1 MIAMPTL
8 AQVADH
14 IDRLAQNEAD
24 HGDCPWCHDKER
36 SMSMST
42 FTEMAIEAFRKQE
55 AARTRLNRAEAEVIK
70 AARLVPAE
78 EKELWFLHTEL
89 IRYEADAIEAVKM
102 NDDESYLADQKMIA
116 DVRER
121 IRQAEGRRSRKE
133 QSNG

>member
-1 MIAMPTL
+1 
-8 AQVADH
+8 
-14 IDRLAQNEAD
+14 
-24 HGDCPWCHDKER
+24 
-36 SMSMST
+36 MSMST